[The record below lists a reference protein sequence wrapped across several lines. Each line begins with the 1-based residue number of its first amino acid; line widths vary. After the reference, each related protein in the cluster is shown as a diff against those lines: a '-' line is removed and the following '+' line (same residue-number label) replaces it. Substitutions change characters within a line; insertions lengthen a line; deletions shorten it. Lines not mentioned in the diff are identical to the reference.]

1 MADVISFTPLHK
13 AGNSYTINRKVPFSP
28 SVPLKWETVQVAYDF
43 AYNMTFGNRGE
54 HRDHRSGGMYSRKP
68 GEIFKDT
75 FQGKLAECALYNVLC
90 KRHKITLPSFDVW
103 KLGQWD
109 MDDFLID
116 NERASVKSTK
126 AYGNLLLLE
135 TKDFSEDGSYIPNA
149 DNNGGKYDYFVLV
162 RMDPFCEDIMKKN
175 RLLYADTADYN
186 ELKDIIIGQ
195 SWKYDVPGYITRQDL
210 QQIISK
216 HLLIP
221 RGAMLNGKTRLD
233 AENYYIQAGDLR
245 PIDTL

>member
-1 MADVISFTPLHK
+1 
-13 AGNSYTINRKVPFSP
+13 
-28 SVPLKWETVQVAYDF
+28 
-43 AYNMTFGNRGE
+43 
-54 HRDHRSGGMYSRKP
+54 
-68 GEIFKDT
+68 
-75 FQGKLAECALYNVLC
+75 
-90 KRHKITLPSFDVW
+90 
-103 KLGQWD
+103 
-109 MDDFLID
+109 
-116 NERASVKSTK
+116 
-126 AYGNLLLLE
+126 
-135 TKDFSEDGSYIPNA
+135 
-149 DNNGGKYDYFVLV
+149 
-162 RMDPFCEDIMKKN
+162 MKKN

-216 HLLIP
+216 HLVIP